1 MILRQRAFCG
11 ILEVYVQY
19 KRRDADLNT
28 EIANAVNAAGDKAQY
43 DTRVKRLLAQ
53 KSILAH
59 ILVKTVDEFKGM
71 KPEDVVKYIEGEPS
85 ISVVPVEP
93 GLANMEKTDAAG
105 QRIVGLNTENAE
117 INEGLVRFDIIF
129 YVRMKNGLSQIIV
142 NIEAQKDE
150 PTEYKILNRA
160 IFYVS
165 RLISS
170 QKERDFVNTNYDD
183 IKQVFSIWICMNM
196 DDNSLSHIHLTKD
209 ELLKPCNWK
218 GNLDL
223 LNIVLIGITNEIPE
237 HDEKYEMHRLIGT
250 LLSGELKEQ
259 EKLDIIEHEY
269 NIPISQEFRE
279 DVRIMCNLSTGIE
292 ERATEKTS
300 EKFILNMYKKGYTLD
315 QIADVAETGVDEVEA
330 IIKKKE
336 PAMA

>member
-1 MILRQRAFCG
+1 M
-11 ILEVYVQY
+11 
-19 KRRDADLNT
+19 NT

-269 NIPISQEFRE
+269 NIPTSQEFRE

-336 PAMA
+336 PAMV

>member
-1 MILRQRAFCG
+1 M
-11 ILEVYVQY
+11 
-19 KRRDADLNT
+19 NT

-85 ISVVPVEP
+85 ISVVPVEL
-93 GLANMEKTDAAG
+93 GLANMEKTDATG

-129 YVRMKNGLSQIIV
+129 YVRMPSIVGRKNGLSQIIV

-209 ELLKPCNWK
+209 DMLKPCNWK

-237 HDEKYEMHRLIGT
+237 HDEKYEMHRLIGA
-250 LLSGELKEQ
+250 LLSSELKEQ

-330 IIKKKE
+330 IIKRKE

>member
-1 MILRQRAFCG
+1 M
-11 ILEVYVQY
+11 
-19 KRRDADLNT
+19 NT

-85 ISVVPVEP
+85 ISVVPVEL
-93 GLANMEKTDAAG
+93 GLANMEKTDATG

-196 DDNSLSHIHLTKD
+196 DYNSLSHIHLTKD
-209 ELLKPCNWK
+209 EMLKPCNWK

-237 HDEKYEMHRLIGT
+237 HDEKYEMHRLIGA
-250 LLSGELKEQ
+250 LLSSELKEQ

-292 ERATEKTS
+292 EKATEKTS

-315 QIADVAETGVDEVEA
+315 QIADVAETGVDEVKA

-336 PAMA
+336 PTMA

>member
-1 MILRQRAFCG
+1 M
-11 ILEVYVQY
+11 
-19 KRRDADLNT
+19 NT

-43 DTRVKRLLAQ
+43 DTHVKRLLAQ

-209 ELLKPCNWK
+209 EMLKPCNWK

-237 HDEKYEMHRLIGT
+237 HDEKYEMHRLIGA
-250 LLSGELKEQ
+250 LLSSELKEQ

-269 NIPISQEFRE
+269 NIPISKEFRK
-279 DVRIMCNLSTGIE
+279 DVSVMCNLSQGIVDDTKAE
-292 ERATEKTS
+292 I
-300 EKFILNMYKKGYTLD
+300 ILNMFKKGYTLE
-315 QIADVAETGVDEVEA
+315 QIADVTEKSISEIEKIV
-330 IIKKKE
+330 KKE

>member
-1 MILRQRAFCG
+1 M
-11 ILEVYVQY
+11 
-19 KRRDADLNT
+19 
-28 EIANAVNAAGDKAQY
+28 
-43 DTRVKRLLAQ
+43 
-53 KSILAH
+53 
-59 ILVKTVDEFKGM
+59 KTVDEFKGM

-93 GLANMEKTDAAG
+93 GLANMEKTDATG

-170 QKERDFVNTNYDD
+170 QKERDFENSSYDD
-183 IKQVFSIWICMNM
+183 IKRVYSIWVCMNM
-196 DDNSLSHIHLTKD
+196 EESSMSHVHLTKED
-209 ELLKPCNWK
+209 LIGSYQWK

-223 LNIVLIGITNEIPE
+223 LNIIMLGLAKNLPE
-237 HDEKYEMHRLIGT
+237 HDETYELHRLLGA
-250 LLSGELKEQ
+250 LLSKELTID
-259 EKLDIIEHEY
+259 EKLNIIGNEY
-269 NIPISQEFRE
+269 DIPIEENFRK
-279 DVRIMCNLSTGIE
+279 DVSVMCNPSQGIVDDTKAE
-292 ERATEKTS
+292 I
-300 EKFILNMYKKGYTLD
+300 ILNMFKKGYTLD
-315 QIADVAETGVDEVEA
+315 HLADVTEKSISEIEKIV
-330 IIKKKE
+330 KKE

>member
-1 MILRQRAFCG
+1 M
-11 ILEVYVQY
+11 
-19 KRRDADLNT
+19 NT

-43 DTRVKRLLAQ
+43 DTHVKRLLAQ

-85 ISVVPVEP
+85 ISVVPVEL
-93 GLANMEKTDAAG
+93 GLANMEKTDATG

-129 YVRMKNGLSQIIV
+129 YVRMPSIVGRKNGLSQIIV

-196 DDNSLSHIHLTKD
+196 DGNSLSHIHLTKD
-209 ELLKPCNWK
+209 EMLKPCNWK

-237 HDEKYEMHRLIGT
+237 HDEKYEMHRLIGA
-250 LLSGELKEQ
+250 LLSSELKER

-269 NIPISQEFRE
+269 NIPTSQEFRE

-336 PAMA
+336 PAMV

>member
-1 MILRQRAFCG
+1 M
-11 ILEVYVQY
+11 
-19 KRRDADLNT
+19 NT

-59 ILVKTVDEFKGM
+59 ILVKIVDEFKGM

-93 GLANMEKTDAAG
+93 GLANMEKTDATG
-105 QRIVGLNTENAE
+105 QRIVGLNTENTE

-170 QKERDFVNTNYDD
+170 QKERDFVNTDYDD
-183 IKQVFSIWICMNM
+183 LKQVFSIWICMNM
-196 DDNSLSHIHLTKD
+196 DDNSLSHIHMTKD
-209 ELLKPCNWK
+209 EMLKPYNWK

-237 HDEKYEMHRLIGT
+237 HDEKYEMHRLIGA
-250 LLSGELKEQ
+250 LLSSELKEQ

-330 IIKKKE
+330 IIKKRE

>member
-1 MILRQRAFCG
+1 M
-11 ILEVYVQY
+11 
-19 KRRDADLNT
+19 NT

-93 GLANMEKTDAAG
+93 GLANMEKTDATG

-183 IKQVFSIWICMNM
+183 IKQVLSIWICMNM

-209 ELLKPCNWK
+209 EMLKPCNWK

-237 HDEKYEMHRLIGT
+237 HDEKYEMHRLIGA
-250 LLSGELKEQ
+250 LLSSELKEQ

-269 NIPISQEFRE
+269 NIPISQE
-279 DVRIMCNLSTGIE
+279 
-292 ERATEKTS
+292 
-300 EKFILNMYKKGYTLD
+300 
-315 QIADVAETGVDEVEA
+315 
-330 IIKKKE
+330 
-336 PAMA
+336 

>member
-1 MILRQRAFCG
+1 M
-11 ILEVYVQY
+11 
-19 KRRDADLNT
+19 
-28 EIANAVNAAGDKAQY
+28 
-43 DTRVKRLLAQ
+43 
-53 KSILAH
+53 
-59 ILVKTVDEFKGM
+59 KTVDEFKGM

-93 GLANMEKTDAAG
+93 GLANMEKTDATG
-105 QRIVGLNTENAE
+105 QRIVGLNTENAK

-209 ELLKPCNWK
+209 ELLKSCNWK

-237 HDEKYEMHRLIGT
+237 HDEKYEMHRLIGA
-250 LLSGELKEQ
+250 LLSSELKEQ

-292 ERATEKTS
+292 ERATERATKKATEKTS

-336 PAMA
+336 PAMV

>member
-1 MILRQRAFCG
+1 M
-11 ILEVYVQY
+11 
-19 KRRDADLNT
+19 NT

-59 ILVKTVDEFKGM
+59 ILVKTIDEFKGM

-223 LNIVLIGITNEIPE
+223 LNIVLIGITNGIPE
-237 HDEKYEMHRLIGT
+237 HDEKYEMHRLIGA
-250 LLSGELKEQ
+250 LLSSELKEQ

-269 NIPISQEFRE
+269 NIQTSQEFRE

-315 QIADVAETGVDEVEA
+315 QIADVAETDVDEVEA

>member
-1 MILRQRAFCG
+1 M
-11 ILEVYVQY
+11 
-19 KRRDADLNT
+19 NT

-93 GLANMEKTDAAG
+93 GLANMEKTDATG

-209 ELLKPCNWK
+209 EMLKPCNWK

-237 HDEKYEMHRLIGT
+237 HDEKYEMHRLIGA
-250 LLSGELKEQ
+250 LLSSELKEQ

-292 ERATEKTS
+292 ERATERATKKATEKTS

-330 IIKKKE
+330 MLKKCIVLKE
-336 PAMA
+336 LCV

>member
-1 MILRQRAFCG
+1 M
-11 ILEVYVQY
+11 
-19 KRRDADLNT
+19 NT

-59 ILVKTVDEFKGM
+59 ILVKTIDEFKGM

-237 HDEKYEMHRLIGT
+237 HDKKYEMHRLIGA
-250 LLSGELKEQ
+250 LLSSELKEQ

-292 ERATEKTS
+292 ERATERATEKTS

-315 QIADVAETGVDEVEA
+315 QIADVAETDVDEVEA

>member
-1 MILRQRAFCG
+1 M
-11 ILEVYVQY
+11 
-19 KRRDADLNT
+19 NT

-85 ISVVPVEP
+85 ISVVPVEL
-93 GLANMEKTDAAG
+93 GLANMEKTDATG

-129 YVRMKNGLSQIIV
+129 YVRMPSIVGRKNGLSQIIV

-196 DDNSLSHIHLTKD
+196 DGNSLSHIHLTKD
-209 ELLKPCNWK
+209 EMLKPCNWK

-223 LNIVLIGITNEIPE
+223 LNIVLIGITNEIPK
-237 HDEKYEMHRLIGT
+237 HDEKYEMHRLIGA
-250 LLSGELKEQ
+250 LLSSELKEQ

-279 DVRIMCNLSTGIE
+279 DVSIMCNLSQGIE
-292 ERATEKTS
+292 DKAIAK
-300 EKFILNMYKKGYTLD
+300 IVMNMYKIGYTPN
-315 QIADVAETGVDEVEA
+315 QIADAVGVSVDEVEA

>member
-1 MILRQRAFCG
+1 
-11 ILEVYVQY
+11 
-19 KRRDADLNT
+19 LNT

-93 GLANMEKTDAAG
+93 GLANMEKPDAAG

-237 HDEKYEMHRLIGT
+237 HDEKYEMHRLIGA
-250 LLSGELKEQ
+250 LLSSELKEQ

-292 ERATEKTS
+292 ERATERATKKATEKTS